1 MFYCGAGS
9 QPAAASQAARLRFQR
24 NAVFK
29 RDANLCVICHA
40 AASDAHHIMERRLF
54 DDGGY

>member
-9 QPAAASQAARLRFQR
+9 QPARLRFQQGLQDPLR
-24 NAVFK
+24 SDIK